1 MYIRVQGTCLVAA
14 NVVLPMHWR
23 SESEQRSTNPSA
35 RFEEPLRGG
44 EKTGKVKEGRK
55 GMEKTG
61 ENTLQIKISGYTAL
75 HIHYVGPSSELRFAV

>member
-1 MYIRVQGTCLVAA
+1 
-14 NVVLPMHWR
+14 MHWR